1 MNTIKI
7 FIADDHELVLEG
19 LTSLIQ
25 GIDGFALAGRATTGE
40 ALISALTKSQT
51 LPHVCIVDIEMPGMG
66 GIATLRHLKEKF
78 PGVKVLI
85 LTMHEESFYINR
97 MVKEGA
103 DGYLV
108 KNLNRETFIQ
118 GVKRV
123 VTGESLFVEGKTNA
137 ASQVLEK
144 GGQPEILTPREK
156 LILRLIAQGKT
167 NKQIAEELFISNRT
181 VDTHRNNLM
190 RKLNIS
196 SSVQLVHYAY
206 SNNLL

>member
-51 LPHVCIVDIEMPGMG
+51 LPDVCIVDIEMPGMG
-66 GIATLRHLKEKF
+66 GIATLRYLKEKF

-144 GGQPEILTPREK
+144 GGLPEILTPREK

>member
-1 MNTIKI
+1 MNKIKI

-25 GIDGFALAGRATTGE
+25 GVEGFALAGRATTGE
-40 ALISALTKSQT
+40 ELVSALTLSKT
-51 LPHVCIVDIEMPGMG
+51 LPDVCIVDIEMPGMG
-66 GIATLRHLKEKF
+66 GIATLRHIKKKF
-78 PGVKVLI
+78 PEVKVLI
-85 LTMHEESFYINR
+85 LTLHEESFYINR
-97 MVKEGA
+97 VVKEGA

-118 GVKRV
+118 SIQKV
-123 VTGESLFVEGKTNA
+123 VNGESFFVEGKTKP
-137 ASQVLEK
+137 ASQVSEHN
-144 GGQPEILTPREK
+144 GQADILTPREK

-196 SSVQLVHYAY
+196 STVQLVHYAY